1 MALEFKAKSEDVA
14 PFQRRLLFIFAVI
27 IGLFLVL
34 AARLAWLQI
43 INRSDYVERA
53 EKNRT
58 VSITTQGA
66 RGLIVDRNGTLIAG
80 NVQNYTLEITP
91 DKTDDLNQ
99 TIEQLSEVVRITEA
113 DKRRFRRLREDLNRY
128 DSIPIRYD
136 LTPEEIAVFIGQRWR
151 FPGVEINQRENRVYP
166 QKNTGSHIVGYIG
179 SISQWDKKRLDEE
192 GSLSLYEG
200 ERNIGKVGIERSYE
214 HLLHGEPGHESFE
227 VLCERSRSPPQ
238 NLAKISN

>member
-14 PFQRRLLFIFAVI
+14 PFQRRLLFIFAAI

-99 TIEQLSEVVRITEA
+99 TIEQLSEVVM
-113 DKRRFRRLREDLNRY
+113 
-128 DSIPIRYD
+128 PIRR
-136 LTPEEIAVFIGQRWR
+136 IF
-151 FPGVEINQRENRVYP
+151 
-166 QKNTGSHIVGYIG
+166 
-179 SISQWDKKRLDEE
+179 
-192 GSLSLYEG
+192 
-200 ERNIGKVGIERSYE
+200 
-214 HLLHGEPGHESFE
+214 
-227 VLCERSRSPPQ
+227 
-238 NLAKISN
+238 

>member
-14 PFQRRLLFIFAVI
+14 PFQRRLLFIFAAI

-151 FPGVEINQRENRVYP
+151 FHGVEINQRENRVYP

-192 GSLSLYEG
+192 VSLSLYEG
-200 ERNIGKVGIERSYE
+200 
-214 HLLHGEPGHESFE
+214 
-227 VLCERSRSPPQ
+227 
-238 NLAKISN
+238 